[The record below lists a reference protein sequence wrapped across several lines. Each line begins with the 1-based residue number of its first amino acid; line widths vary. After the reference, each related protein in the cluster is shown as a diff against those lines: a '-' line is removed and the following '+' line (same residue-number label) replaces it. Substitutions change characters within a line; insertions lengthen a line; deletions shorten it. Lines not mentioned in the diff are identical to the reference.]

1 VQVVRFHCKQVE
13 KNMNEA
19 WRNTAAG
26 EGYPGISN
34 VYGSRN
40 MLGVMVVSSCDGGY
54 CW

>member
-26 EGYPGISN
+26 EGYA

-40 MLGVMVVSSCDGGY
+40 MLDVMVVSSCDGGY